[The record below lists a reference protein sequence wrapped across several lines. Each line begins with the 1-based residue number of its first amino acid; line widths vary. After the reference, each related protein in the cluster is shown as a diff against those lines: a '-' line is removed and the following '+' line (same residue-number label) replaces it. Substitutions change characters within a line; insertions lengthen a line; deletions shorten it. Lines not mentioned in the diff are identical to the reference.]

1 MTRAALRFKEKL
13 RAGATVKVVNPDYS
27 SGALV
32 EFLGRQELGVDAVMI
47 DTEQGSAGAAEVE
60 DLARAARAADLC
72 SLVRVFA
79 PEPWAIE
86 RLMFRGVD
94 GIVVPRLDRAA
105 DARRVVEAVRY
116 CFPADF
122 ASKIVV
128 VQIESATAY
137 GELDAFLALDGIDVL
152 FVGPVDLAKSMGRGG
167 DYSHPAVDAAIRD
180 TLRRAKAAGRA
191 AGMMARL
198 SDRSSWADEGARF
211 LYFHVNDWIRQ
222 GAKSFP

>member
-1 MTRAALRFKEKL
+1 VLCA
-13 RAGATVKVVNPDYS
+13 PD
-27 SGALV
+27 
-32 EFLGRQELGVDAVMI
+32 LGG
-47 DTEQGSAGAAEVE
+47 AGAAAVD

-72 SLVRVFA
+72 SLVRIFA

-94 GIVVPRLDRAA
+94 GIVVPRLDRAE

-122 ASKIVV
+122 GSKIVV
-128 VQIESATAY
+128 VQIESAAAY
-137 GELDAFLALDGIDVL
+137 GELDAFLALDGIDVF
-152 FVGPVDLAKSMGRGG
+152 FVGPVDLAKSMGRRG
-167 DYSHPAVDAAIRD
+167 DYSHPEVDAAIRD
-180 TLRRAKAAGRA
+180 VLRRAAAAGRA

-198 SDRSSWADEGARF
+198 SDRSSWSDQGARF